1 MGINL
6 FFNLRT
12 NIFIYYFVSVLA
24 FLGLFYYIIAIV
36 GVDDFYILAFFL
48 LLFISLSAF
57 FISKL
62 AVDPLVEY
70 THNLQALS
78 KETLHELNLPISTIV
93 SNTKMLEK
101 TLQDEKSLKRIGRI
115 NSACAMLKE
124 RYNELEYMINMQSK
138 QDVKEH
144 FSVKELVEKRVAF
157 LQNIYPNMQ
166 INTALE
172 PLELY
177 GDAKGLAKVI
187 DNLVDNGVKYSQNSA
202 KLEITLQDT
211 ILTIQDFGKGMDEV
225 ELLHIFDRY
234 YQSDKNMQG
243 FGIGL
248 NMVKRYCDT
257 NHIALS
263 FHSKVDLGTR
273 VELNFKNK

>member
-1 MGINL
+1 M

-12 NIFIYYFVSVLA
+12 NIFIYYVVSVLA
-24 FLGLFYYIIAIV
+24 FLALFYYAIAII
-36 GVDDFYILAFFL
+36 GVDNFYILGFFL

-57 FISKL
+57 FIAKL

-70 THNLQALS
+70 TQNLQALS

-101 TLQDEKSLKRIGRI
+101 TFEDAKSLKRIGRI
-115 NSACAMLKE
+115 NSACEMLKE

-138 QDVKEH
+138 KDVKEH
-144 FSVKELVEKRVAF
+144 FSLKELVVKRVAF
-157 LQNIYPNMQ
+157 LQSIYPNIEIVARLEDLQ
-166 INTALE
+166 I
-172 PLELY
+172 Y

-187 DNLVDNGVKYSQNSA
+187 DNLVDNGVKYSQNSSR
-202 KLEITLQDT
+202 LEITLENK
-211 ILTIQDFGKGMDEV
+211 ILSIQDFGKGMDEV

-257 NHIALS
+257 NNIALR
-263 FHSKVDLGTR
+263 FHSKVGFGTR

>member
-1 MGINL
+1 M

-12 NIFIYYFVSVLA
+12 NIFIYYVVSVLA
-24 FLGLFYYIIAIV
+24 FLALFYYAIAII
-36 GVDDFYILAFFL
+36 GVDNFYILGFFL

-57 FISKL
+57 FIAKL

-70 THNLQALS
+70 TQNLQALS

-101 TLQDEKSLKRIGRI
+101 TFEDAKSLKRIGRI
-115 NSACAMLKE
+115 NSACEMLKE

-144 FSVKELVEKRVAF
+144 FSLKDLVVKRVAF
-157 LQNIYPNMQ
+157 LQSIYPNIEIVARLEDLQ
-166 INTALE
+166 I
-172 PLELY
+172 Y

-187 DNLVDNGVKYSQNSA
+187 DNLVDNGVKYSQNSSR
-202 KLEITLQDT
+202 LEITLENK
-211 ILTIQDFGKGMDEV
+211 ILSIQDFGKGMDEV

-257 NHIALS
+257 NNIALR
-263 FHSKVDLGTR
+263 FHSKVGFGTR

>member
-1 MGINL
+1 M

-12 NIFIYYFVSVLA
+12 NIFIYYVVSVLA
-24 FLGLFYYIIAIV
+24 FLALFYYAIAII
-36 GVDDFYILAFFL
+36 GVDNFYILGFFL

-57 FISKL
+57 FIAKL

-70 THNLQALS
+70 TQNLQALS

-101 TLQDEKSLKRIGRI
+101 TFEDAKSLKRIGRI
-115 NSACAMLKE
+115 NSACEMLKE

-144 FSVKELVEKRVAF
+144 FSLKELVVKRVAF
-157 LQNIYPNMQ
+157 LQSIYPNIEIVARLEDLQ
-166 INTALE
+166 I
-172 PLELY
+172 Y

-187 DNLVDNGVKYSQNSA
+187 DNLVDNGVKYSQNSSR
-202 KLEITLQDT
+202 LEITLENK
-211 ILTIQDFGKGMDEV
+211 ILSIQDFGKGMDEV

-257 NHIALS
+257 NNIALR
-263 FHSKVDLGTR
+263 FHSKVGFGTR